1 MVESNASSQQ
11 TSKKTPYETY
21 KELMDESLT
30 KITKMVN
37 AKKCKEL
44 IALCQTAQEQVI
56 ADQNEEK
63 LSANK
68 YFYIFKIAIETKIPR
83 LMEQLLYRI
92 QKLFSYEFLDGNCK
106 DNCLYPEG
114 QKPPETNGRQPRLL
128 IDAIVETICKCA
140 DDRDNQVQLEVIKVC
155 ILG

>member
-1 MVESNASSQQ
+1 M
-11 TSKKTPYETY
+11 P
-21 KELMDESLT
+21 
-30 KITKMVN
+30 

-44 IALCQTAQEQVI
+44 ISLCQAALDQVKE
-56 ADQNEEK
+56 DQNAEK

-83 LMEQLLYRI
+83 LMEALLYRI

-114 QKPPETNGRQPRLL
+114 AKPPEMNGRQPRLL
-128 IDAIVETICKCA
+128 IDAIVETICRCA
-140 DDRDNQVQLEVIKVC
+140 DDRDNQVQLEVIKVSAPVTANQPSRRSSR
-155 ILG
+155 